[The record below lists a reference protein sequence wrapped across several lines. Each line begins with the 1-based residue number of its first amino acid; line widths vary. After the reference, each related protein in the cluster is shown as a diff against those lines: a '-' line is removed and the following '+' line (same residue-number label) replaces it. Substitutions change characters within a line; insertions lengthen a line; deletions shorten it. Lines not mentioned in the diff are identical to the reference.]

1 MRTEVLENLFL
12 QLSRRDPQS
21 LIANPVS
28 HPQPG
33 AIVWGVGQTDRRV
46 WATVRSS
53 LEGWGWWEGVGIT
66 HPSPGEGERKR
77 RAKKQKK
84 TERGERR
91 EVEMGKEEGVK
102 WLIFLSFCSFLRLR
116 RMTQ

>member
-91 EVEMGKEEGVK
+91 GGRNGEGGRSKMVDFSI
-102 WLIFLSFCSFLRLR
+102 LLFLSP
-116 RMTQ
+116 T